1 MTGQVTVIQTTLPG
15 TWIEAEVGAFAQL
28 ILEAGGS
35 CVQHTSIRS
44 TYLWYD
50 KIESDKE
57 WRIQIKANVSNV
69 ETIIKSIK
77 QNHPYEVPQ
86 IIHWLAEATE
96 EYANWI
102 ESS

>member
-35 CVQHTSIRS
+35 CVQHAPIRS
-44 TYLWYD
+44 TYQWD
-50 KIESDKE
+50 GKIESDEE
-57 WRIQIKANVSNV
+57 WRIQIKTSASSF
-69 ETIIKSIK
+69 ETIVKVLK